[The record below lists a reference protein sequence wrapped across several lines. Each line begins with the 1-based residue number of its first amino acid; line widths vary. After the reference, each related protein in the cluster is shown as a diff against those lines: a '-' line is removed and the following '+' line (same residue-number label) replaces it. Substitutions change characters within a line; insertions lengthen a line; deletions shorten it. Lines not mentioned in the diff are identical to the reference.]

1 MHGSEIMQ
9 KTEPIVKC
17 FGVPDEKTRNLTRD
31 KVEIFQPETKT
42 WKEYQIVHSF
52 ENCPVCGK
60 PMHVLAIKGSTW
72 LACCSKECTDKFAE
86 KERDLGGM
94 SEAFAY
100 FRKERGI
107 Q

>member
-31 KVEIFQPETKT
+31 KVEIFQPETNT
-42 WKEYQIVHSF
+42 WREYQIVHSF
-52 ENCPVCGK
+52 EDCPVCGK

-72 LACCSKECTDKFAE
+72 LACCSKECGDKLAE
-86 KERDLGGM
+86 KERQLGGLT
-94 SEAFAY
+94 EAFAY
-100 FRKERGI
+100 FRKERGA